1 MKNDV
6 SKIVQAIGGKDNINS
21 VTHCVTRLRFI
32 LKDEGQVDESALDQI
47 DLVKGQ
53 FSANGQ
59 YQVIIG
65 PGIVDKA
72 YEELVA
78 QTGAQAVSK
87 EEAKEQAA
95 QDLNPLQKL
104 VKLLGDVF
112 VPILPAIISSG
123 LLLGINNV
131 LTQPGI
137 FGAQSIVEM
146 YPGFAGFAGIV
157 NFIAATS
164 FIFIPALV
172 GWSAMTRF
180 GGSPLLGIV
189 LGLVLCHPGLT
200 SQYALFDANTG
211 GLAEIPT
218 WDLFGIPVQQM
229 NYQAQVLPSLFAAF
243 ILANVEQW
251 LNKRVPDSLKLL
263 VVAPVSLLITGFLA
277 FTVIG
282 PVTMWLATQITNIM
296 MAIFSTA
303 GWLGGLIYGT
313 FYAPL
318 VITGMHHMFLPV
330 DLQLVASEN
339 GTFLWPI
346 LVMSNVAQGSAA
358 LAMMLIF
365 RKNKDNKN
373 ESMALTSAISAW
385 LGVTE
390 PAIFGVTLRH
400 KAAFLAA
407 MVSAGIAGALL
418 GSVPVLAN
426 SVGIG
431 GIPGIL
437 SIVPQYWGIFA
448 LGLAIVIALPIVLT
462 FVFIRFE
469 KKD

>member
-6 SKIVQAIGGKDNINS
+6 SKIVQAIGGKDNITS

-32 LKDEGQVDESALDQI
+32 LKDEDQVDESALDQI

-72 YEELVA
+72 YDELVS
-78 QTGAQAVSK
+78 QTGAAAVSK

-218 WDLFGIPVQQM
+218 WDLFGLPVQQM

-243 ILANVEQW
+243 ILANVEKG

-277 FTVIG
+277 FTIIG
-282 PVTMWLATQITNIM
+282 PVTMWLASQITNIM

-365 RKNKDNKN
+365 RKNKDSKN

-390 PAIFGVTLRH
+390 PAIFGVTLRY

-407 MVSAGIAGALL
+407 MVSAGVAGAVL

-431 GIPGIL
+431 GIPGII
-437 SIVPQYWGIFA
+437 SIIPQYWGIFA
-448 LGLAIVIALPIVLT
+448 LGLAITIVLPIVLT

>member
-72 YEELVA
+72 YDELVA

-200 SQYALFDANTG
+200 SQYALFDVNTG

-282 PVTMWLATQITNIM
+282 PVTMWLATQITNVM

>member
-72 YEELVA
+72 YDELVA

>member
-6 SKIVQAIGGKDNINS
+6 SKIVQAIGGKDNITS

-32 LKDEGQVDESALDQI
+32 LKDEGQVNESALDQI

-72 YEELVA
+72 YDELVS
-78 QTGAQAVSK
+78 QTGAAAVSK

-218 WDLFGIPVQQM
+218 WDLFGLPVQQM

-277 FTVIG
+277 FTIIG
-282 PVTMWLATQITNIM
+282 PVTMWLASQITNIM

-365 RKNKDNKN
+365 RKNKDSKN

-390 PAIFGVTLRH
+390 PAIFGVTLRY

-407 MVSAGIAGALL
+407 MVSAGIAGAVL

-437 SIVPQYWGIFA
+437 SIIPQYWGIFA
-448 LGLAIVIALPIVLT
+448 LGLAITIVLPIVLT

>member
-6 SKIVQAIGGKDNINS
+6 SKIVEAIGGKDNINS

-72 YEELVA
+72 YDELVA

-365 RKNKDNKN
+365 RKNKDSKN

-407 MVSAGIAGALL
+407 MVSAGVAGALL

-469 KKD
+469 KKK

>member
-6 SKIVQAIGGKDNINS
+6 SKIVEAIGGKDNINS

-72 YEELVA
+72 YDELVA

-263 VVAPVSLLITGFLA
+263 VVAPVSLLVTGFLA

-365 RKNKDNKN
+365 RKNKDSKN

-469 KKD
+469 KKK

>member
-6 SKIVQAIGGKDNINS
+6 SKIVEAIGGKDNINS

-72 YEELVA
+72 YDELVA

-365 RKNKDNKN
+365 RKNKDSKN

-469 KKD
+469 KKK

>member
-6 SKIVQAIGGKDNINS
+6 SKIVEAIGGKDNINS

-72 YEELVA
+72 YDELVA

-358 LAMMLIF
+358 IAMMLIF
-365 RKNKDNKN
+365 RKNKDSKN

-407 MVSAGIAGALL
+407 MVSAGVAGALL

-469 KKD
+469 KKK

>member
-6 SKIVQAIGGKDNINS
+6 SKIVEAIGGKDNINS

-72 YEELVA
+72 YDELVA

-263 VVAPVSLLITGFLA
+263 VVAPVSLLVTGFLA

-365 RKNKDNKN
+365 RKNKDSKN

-400 KAAFLAA
+400 KSAFLAA

-469 KKD
+469 KKK

>member
-6 SKIVQAIGGKDNINS
+6 SKIVEAIGGKDNINS

-72 YEELVA
+72 YDELVA

-263 VVAPVSLLITGFLA
+263 VVAPVSLLVTGFLA

-365 RKNKDNKN
+365 RKNKDSKN

-437 SIVPQYWGIFA
+437 SIVPQYWGIFV

-469 KKD
+469 KKK

>member
-6 SKIVQAIGGKDNINS
+6 SKIVQAIGGKDNITS

-32 LKDEGQVDESALDQI
+32 LKDEGQVDEAALDQI

-72 YEELVA
+72 YDELVS
-78 QTGAQAVSK
+78 QTGAAAVSK
-87 EEAKEQAA
+87 EEAKDQAA

-200 SQYALFDANTG
+200 SQYTLFDANTG

-218 WDLFGIPVQQM
+218 WDLFGLPVQQM

-243 ILANVEQW
+243 ILANVEKG

-277 FTVIG
+277 FTIIG
-282 PVTMWLATQITNIM
+282 PVTMWLATQITGIM

-365 RKNKDNKN
+365 RKNKDSKN

-390 PAIFGVTLRH
+390 PAIFGVTLRY

-407 MVSAGIAGALL
+407 MVSAGIAGAVL

-437 SIVPQYWGIFA
+437 SIIPQYWGIFA
-448 LGLAIVIALPIVLT
+448 LGLAITIVLPIVLT

-469 KKD
+469 KQD